1 VETLLIFSSVIMPHH
16 LYRNF
21 NNGDNLMRD
30 HMKTRIVTLFVLLLV
45 ALTACA
51 QNTESTSTPTVAPTT
66 PPTVE
71 PTNTPKVEPSQTPTL
86 VPVQNT
92 IIAGQVVVD
101 KIMIQKLEGDSGAFE
116 AVVQGSLSN
125 TCTVIDEVSVS
136 RSADVF
142 SINLKTSF
150 TAIDGCEEK
159 NVQFEETVPLDTQDL
174 TPGTYLVASGV
185 VERFEIEAPSSEGDQ
200 GAAVTATPV
209 VPRDCQDV
217 AAFVSDVTYPDNSNV
232 EAGETFTKTWAINN
246 TGTCAWGPGYELV
259 LVSGDFS
266 QSTPLDDPFPVV
278 AAKASVELSIS
289 LSVPESTGVYT
300 GTWNIKRPE
309 GDNVKIK
316 EGEDLD
322 LWAIVIVPGELAVET
337 RVVQNGLVCAE
348 ANPAFETDILE
359 LINAARADNDLP
371 PLTLQPQLTNAARA
385 LTNDMACNDFA
396 SNTGSDG
403 SDWYDRIAAQG
414 YSYSDA
420 AENIYYGFG
429 GVPGL
434 AFNFWMD
441 SEVSSDNILDPDF
454 TQIGVAIAL
463 NPQTGATYYTVVF
476 AVP

>member
-1 VETLLIFSSVIMPHH
+1 
-16 LYRNF
+16 
-21 NNGDNLMRD
+21 MRD
-30 HMKTRIVTLFVLLLV
+30 HMKPRIVTLLILLLI

-51 QNTESTSTPTVAPTT
+51 QKAEPTSTPTIAPTT
-66 PPTVE
+66 PPTAE
-71 PTNTPKVEPSQTPTL
+71 PTNTPTVEPTQPPTL

-92 IIAGQVVVD
+92 ILTSQVVVD
-101 KIMIQKLEGDSGAFE
+101 KIIVQKLEGDSGAYE
-116 AVVQGSLSN
+116 AVVQGSISN
-125 TCTVIDEVSVS
+125 SCTVIDEVSVS
-136 RSADVF
+136 RSGDVF

-150 TAIDGCEEK
+150 TTFDGCEEK
-159 NVQFEETVPLDTQDL
+159 NAQFEETVPLDTQDL

-185 VERFEIEAPSSEGDQ
+185 VERFEIEAPPSEGDQ
-200 GAAVTATPV
+200 DGTATATPV
-209 VPRDCQDV
+209 EPRDCQDV
-217 AAFVSDVTYPDNSNV
+217 AAFVSDMTYPDNSNV
-232 EAGETFTKTWAINN
+232 EAGETFTKTWEIRND
-246 TGTCAWGPGYELV
+246 GTCAWGSGYELV
-259 LVSGDFS
+259 LLSGGFS
-266 QSTPLDDPFPVV
+266 QSTPLNDPFPEV
-278 AAKASVELSIS
+278 APEASVELSMS
-289 LSVPESTGVYT
+289 LTVPESTGIYT

-348 ANPAFETDILE
+348 ANPAFETEVLE
-359 LINAARADNDLP
+359 LINAARANNDLLP
-371 PLTLQPQLTNAARA
+371 YTLQSQLTNAARA

-403 SDWYDRIAAQG
+403 LDWYGRISAQG
-414 YSYSDA
+414 YDYADA

-441 SEVSSDNILDPDF
+441 SKVSSDNILDPDF
-454 TQIGVAIAL
+454 THIGVAIAL

>member
-1 VETLLIFSSVIMPHH
+1 
-16 LYRNF
+16 
-21 NNGDNLMRD
+21 MRD
-30 HMKTRIVTLFVLLLV
+30 PMKLSIITLFVLLVV

-51 QNTESTSTPTVAPTT
+51 QKAEPTSTPTIAPTT

-71 PTNTPKVEPSQTPTL
+71 PTNTPIVEPTQTPTL

-92 IIAGQVVVD
+92 IITNQVVVEQ
-101 KIMIQKLEGDSGAFE
+101 INVQAAAEGGGVFE
-116 AVVQGSLSN
+116 ITVQGHTSNSCVAVADMALSQDGDVF
-125 TCTVIDEVSVS
+125 TIDIQTLLSEDSDCEEVSVP
-136 RSADVF
+136 
-142 SINLKTSF
+142 
-150 TAIDGCEEK
+150 
-159 NVQFEETVPLDTQDL
+159 FEQVLPLDTQDL
-174 TPGTYLVASGV
+174 TPGTYLVSSGV
-185 VERFEIEAPSSEGDQ
+185 VARFEVEVQPTE
-200 GAAVTATPV
+200 TAQDGTETGTPV

-246 TGTCAWGPGYELV
+246 TGTCAWGSGYELV
-259 LVSGDFS
+259 LLSGGFS

-278 AAKASVELSIS
+278 EPKASVELSIS
-289 LSVPESTGVYT
+289 LTVPESTSIYT

-337 RVVQNGLVCAE
+337 RVVQNGLVCAD
-348 ANPAFETDILE
+348 ANLAFESEVLD
-359 LINAARADNDLP
+359 LINAVRADNELP
-371 PLTLQPQLTNAARA
+371 PYALQSQLTNAARA

-441 SEVSSDNILDPDF
+441 SKVSSENILDPDF
-454 TQIGVAIAL
+454 THIGVAIAL